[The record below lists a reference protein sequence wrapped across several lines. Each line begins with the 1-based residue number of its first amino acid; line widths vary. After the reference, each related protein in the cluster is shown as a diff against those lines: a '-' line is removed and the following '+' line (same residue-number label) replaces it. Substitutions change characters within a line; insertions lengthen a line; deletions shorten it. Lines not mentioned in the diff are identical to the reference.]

1 MFKHQHL
8 AIALAGALMLPVF
21 AMAEQPVRVTIGE
34 GSLIFPDPVST
45 LTRDE
50 VRAALRESQRNPL
63 GADGWRRVDGE
74 AGWILESHRIRFD
87 NGRLAHAQDCP
98 LNKKA

>member
-1 MFKHQHL
+1 MFRQQRL
-8 AIALAGALMLPVF
+8 AIALAGALMLP
-21 AMAEQPVRVTIGE
+21 ALAIAEAPGPV
-34 GSLIFPDPVST
+34 FPDPVST
-45 LTRDE
+45 LTREE
-50 VRAALRESQRNPL
+50 VRAAMRESQRNPL
-63 GADGWRRVDGE
+63 AADGWRRVDGE